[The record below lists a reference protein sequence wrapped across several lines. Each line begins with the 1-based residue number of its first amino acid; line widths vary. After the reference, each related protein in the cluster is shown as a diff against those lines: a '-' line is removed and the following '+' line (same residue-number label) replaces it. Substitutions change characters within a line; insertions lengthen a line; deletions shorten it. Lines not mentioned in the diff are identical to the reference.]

1 MRKTISISVALVI
14 LVAIA
19 LLTFS
24 TVPAAESADDRKAR
38 ILANL
43 KVEIPQLLEME
54 IVMGEIKP
62 SRFEGLDQ
70 GTFSVPGRGEQNF
83 LVSHDDKQLWMVGNA
98 LDVSRS
104 AEAIAAM
111 VAEQDALKAKEAK
124 LKQEQL
130 DAAIAG
136 MPLRGN
142 PDAPVTIVEFSD
154 FQCPY
159 CARGAATV
167 DELLEK
173 YPNDVKVV
181 FKHFPLGFHNWA
193 KPAAIA
199 VNCAAKQDGD
209 AFWGLHDEF
218 FAKQKE
224 INASNVM
231 IKSRAFLKTTGIDLA
246 VWGACAEKTDGAEYI
261 EVAAEVDAD
270 MALGQ
275 SLGVTGTPGFFVNG
289 TFLNGAQPVTA
300 FEPLIA
306 KAKSGS

>member
-1 MRKTISISVALVI
+1 MRRTISLSVAV
-14 LVAIA
+14 VALATGI
-19 LLTFS
+19 LLTLTS
-24 TVPAAESADDRKAR
+24 APAAESADGRKAR

-43 KVEIPQLLEME
+43 QVEIPQLAEMNV
-54 IVMGEIKP
+54 VMGEIKP
-62 SRFEGLDQ
+62 SRFQGLDE

-83 LVSHDDKQLWMVGNA
+83 LVSHDDKEFWMVGAPLN
-98 LDVSRS
+98 VSRS
-104 AEAIAAM
+104 SEEIAAM
-111 VAEQDALKAKEAK
+111 VAEKEAQ
-124 LKQEQL
+124 KQRDAMAKQKQL
-130 DAAIAG
+130 DAAIEG
-136 MPLRGN
+136 VPVRGN

-159 CARGAATV
+159 CARGATTV
-167 DELLEK
+167 DELLKK

-199 VNCAAKQDGD
+199 ANCAAKQKDE
-209 AFWGLHDEF
+209 AFWALHDQF
-218 FAKQKE
+218 FANQKD
-224 INASNVM
+224 INAGNVM
-231 IKSRAFLKTTGIDLA
+231 AKSRAFLDSIGIDLTA
-246 VWGACAEKTDGAEYI
+246 WGSCAEKTDGAEYT
-261 EVAAEVDAD
+261 AAAAAVEAD

-289 TFLNGAQPVTA
+289 TFLNGAQPITA